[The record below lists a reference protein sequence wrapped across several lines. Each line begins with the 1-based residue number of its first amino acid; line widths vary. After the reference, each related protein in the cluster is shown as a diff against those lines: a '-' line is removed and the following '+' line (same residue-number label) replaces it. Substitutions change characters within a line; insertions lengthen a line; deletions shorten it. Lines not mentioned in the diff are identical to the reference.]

1 MSGKTMATN
10 NSTFLDTTEI
20 VVTNLTEAV
29 SSNKTFS
36 EKLADVPVKL
46 LQNRGLLLLE
56 ARIVFA
62 SLAIIYVGSHAALRR
77 PPSAKP
83 KRKSKDADADKGKK
97 GQKDEEDE
105 DEFVQ
110 GLTPSDA
117 ILFPIMA
124 GILLVGLYYLI
135 TWLDDPDI
143 INKILR
149 AYFSI
154 TSLAAMGKLF
164 ADCLHFLTGFVF
176 PSVWVST
183 DRKLYHIDPIRR
195 AQWRA
200 VGDTEDRE
208 WSEKKLTPLPGLGS
222 ELQLSDTARGSLWEA
237 RRLFLKPWTVHFRIH
252 GIVHEKFQ
260 VKLNDL
266 IGIVMALGASLV
278 YNAVG
283 STLLSNVMGYAFSY
297 VVLIMLSPTTFATG
311 SLVLFGLFFY
321 DIYMVFYT

>member
-1 MSGKTMATN
+1 MATN
-10 NSTFLDTTEI
+10 NSTYLDATEI

-29 SSNKTFS
+29 ASNKTFS
-36 EKLADVPVKL
+36 ENLAGLPAKLF
-46 LQNRGLLLLE
+46 QHRGLLLLE
-56 ARIVFA
+56 MRIVF
-62 SLAIIYVGSHAALRR
+62 SSMAIIYVGSHAALRR

-83 KRKSKDADADKGKK
+83 KKKTQDNTNKGKK
-97 GQKDEEDE
+97 DNEDE
-105 DEFVQ
+105 DEYIQ

-124 GILLVGLYYLI
+124 GIVLVGLYYLI

-164 ADCLHFLTGFVF
+164 ADCLHFLTGFIF
-176 PSVWVST
+176 PSVWAST
-183 DRKLYHIDPIRR
+183 DGRLYHVDPVRR

-208 WSEKKLTPLPGLGS
+208 WSDQKLTPLPGPGS
-222 ELQLSDTARGSLWEA
+222 ELELSDVARRSLWEA
-237 RRLFLKPWTVHFRIH
+237 RRLFLEPWAVQFFVH
-252 GIVHEKFQ
+252 GIVNEKFRI
-260 VKLNDL
+260 KLNYI